1 MRNLLLIFGAHF
13 RFLRPFLFAAVLLYS
28 PFEAAANPHDKN
40 VWNYAGG
47 VSLITNGS
55 LPNGACFRLQGH
67 VNAPGFFDNLKRID
81 TVKGALFRRGSEVV
95 THFPAQVVL
104 VFVVRDQRDFTC
116 PKPPEG
122 DERAPYLTREMMSAL
137 KLYLYWKHGVEL
149 RPIAHVE
156 QKYFSV
162 DPIIPYAA
170 ARAHDLP
177 ERLEWSYE
185 YVVPSADVPLSD
197 SLVLILR
204 TPDGRMAARV
214 AARL

>member
-1 MRNLLLIFGAHF
+1 MPGRVYTVSLA
-13 RFLRPFLFAAVLLYS
+13 LFFVVLCRYQS
-28 PFEAAANPHDKN
+28 SAAASPPSDKN
-40 VWNYAGG
+40 IWNYTGG
-47 VSLITNGS
+47 LALITNGS

-67 VNAPGFFDNLKRID
+67 VTAPGFFDNLKRVD
-81 TVKGALFRRGSEVV
+81 TKQGAIFRRGSEVV

-104 VFVVRDQRDFTC
+104 IFVVHDHHDFTC
-116 PKPPEG
+116 PRPPDGEA
-122 DERAPYLTREMMSAL
+122 RAPYLTREMMGSL
-137 KLYLYWKHGVEL
+137 TLSLYWKHGVEL
-149 RPIAHVE
+149 RPIFGVE

-177 ERLEWSYE
+177 ERFEWSYE
-185 YVVPSADVPLSD
+185 YLVPSVKVPLSD

>member
-1 MRNLLLIFGAHF
+1 LLILLKHIGMVCSV
-13 RFLRPFLFAAVLLYS
+13 LLSAVLLWRTGNAQPVPS
-28 PFEAAANPHDKN
+28 DKN
-40 VWNYAGG
+40 IWDYSGG

-55 LPNGACFRLQGH
+55 LPNGACFRVQGR
-67 VNAPGFFDNLKRID
+67 VTAPGFFDNLKRID
-81 TVKGALFRRGSEVV
+81 TKQGTVFRRGSEVV
-95 THFPAQVVL
+95 TRFPAQLVL
-104 VFVVRDQRDFTC
+104 VFVVHDQRDFTC

-122 DERAPYLTREMMSAL
+122 EGAAPYLTHQMMSTL
-137 KLYLYWKHGVEL
+137 KLFMYWKHGVEL
-149 RPIAHVE
+149 RPIANVQ

-170 ARAHDLP
+170 MKAHDLP

-197 SLVLILR
+197 SLVLVLR
-204 TPDGRMAARV
+204 TADGRMAARV

>member
-1 MRNLLLIFGAHF
+1 MRLRTACLILLS
-13 RFLRPFLFAAVLLYS
+13 AVL
-28 PFEAAANPHDKN
+28 FCCRAGAAPTPADKN
-40 VWNYAGG
+40 TWNYTGG

-67 VNAPGFFDNLKRID
+67 LSAPGFFDNLKRID
-81 TVKGALFRRGSEVV
+81 TNQGATFRRGSEVV
-95 THFPAQVVL
+95 THFPAQVAV
-104 VFVVRDQRDFTC
+104 VFVVHDQRDFTC

-122 DERAPYLTREMMSAL
+122 DGQAPYLTREMMSSL
-137 KLYLYWKHGVEL
+137 KLFLYWKHGVEL
-149 RPIAHVE
+149 RPIAGVE

-170 ARAHDLP
+170 AKAHDLP

-185 YVVPSADVPLSD
+185 YLVPSADVPLSD